1 MLRSLAVKA
10 VYICTYIVQPNISS
24 EIKSSLITLQ
34 VHYGYKYIPQ
44 ELKLY
49 FIFLSLNYIWN
60 NFGLI

>member
-1 MLRSLAVKA
+1 MLKSLAVKA

-24 EIKSSLITLQ
+24 EILITLQ

-49 FIFLSLNYIWN
+49 FIFLSPNYIWN
-60 NFGLI
+60 SFGLI